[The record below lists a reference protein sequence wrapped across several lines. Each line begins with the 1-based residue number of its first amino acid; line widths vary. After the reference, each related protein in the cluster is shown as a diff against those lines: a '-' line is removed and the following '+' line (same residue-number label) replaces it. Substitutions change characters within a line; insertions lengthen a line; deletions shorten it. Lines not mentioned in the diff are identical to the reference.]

1 MFVSNFGFCIHLFR
15 TRSHGATELKGRFI
29 KHRTH
34 DVNKKKKDN
43 DDKVEDKHVYVD
55 NDNKGKD
62 EHNDKEKYKF
72 KTEKTTRQAKDVLKF
87 F

>member
-1 MFVSNFGFCIHLFR
+1 MEPQR
-15 TRSHGATELKGRFI
+15 LKGRFI

-62 EHNDKEKYKF
+62 EYNIMIKKNTNLRQKKQQDKQ
-72 KTEKTTRQAKDVLKF
+72 KTACHLY
-87 F
+87 

>member
-1 MFVSNFGFCIHLFR
+1 MEPQR
-15 TRSHGATELKGRFI
+15 LKGRFI

-34 DVNKKKKDN
+34 DVNKKKKDI

-62 EHNDKEKYKF
+62 EYNDKEKY
-72 KTEKTTRQAKDVLKF
+72 
-87 F
+87 

>member
-1 MFVSNFGFCIHLFR
+1 MEPQR
-15 TRSHGATELKGRFI
+15 LKGRFI

-55 NDNKGKD
+55 NDNKCKD
-62 EHNDKEKYKF
+62 EYNDKEKTNLRQKKQQDKQ
-72 KTEKTTRQAKDVLKF
+72 KTACHLY
-87 F
+87 